1 MKKYQYQQIAI
12 DLEKK
17 VTDKQ
22 WVSGEKL
29 PSIRQLSAQYQISKN
44 TVIHAL
50 YELEAAGLIEAR
62 PKTGYFVTTVFQ
74 HKEPSRLASLTLTPT
89 AVSMPVLFYDIMQ
102 RGAAFDILPNSP
114 DSAPS
119 NHLLSLNRHLN
130 KAQRNNPQ
138 RKAMHYDSPMG
149 SPALRFQIKEHYRS
163 IGLHLSQ
170 DDFCITAG
178 CQNALF
184 LALMVSCQPGDNV
197 AVESPAFYGALQLLE
212 QLQLNVIEIPSSTT
226 EGFNPLELEKALQQW
241 PIRACIVTPAFAT
254 PSGASMPTQ
263 QQQKL
268 LNLANQHDITVIEDD
283 IYGDLCFGE
292 RARPIKTLDTQER
305 VILCSSFSKSLS
317 RDIRLG
323 WIVGGRWHA
332 KIVRLKLVTQLASN
346 QSNQEGLVGFMAEGH
361 YRRHLH
367 FYRQTLKRQRDQ
379 LILCLRKY
387 WPQSIRFSIPQGGLV
402 IWVQVDQDIDTAT
415 FYQQAL
421 EEEIVLTPGALFSA
435 SGYYKNYLRL
445 SFAHPTVGNREKA
458 IRKLGQILWPK
469 T

>member
-1 MKKYQYQQIAI
+1 MKKYQYQYIA
-12 DLEKK
+12 DSLEKK
-17 VTDKQ
+17 IADKL
-22 WVSGEKL
+22 WISGEKL
-29 PSIRQLSAQYQISKN
+29 PSIRQLSEQYEISKN

-50 YELEAAGLIEAR
+50 YQLEAAGLIEAR

-74 HKEPSRLASLTLTPT
+74 HKSPNRLTPLTLVPT
-89 AVSMPVLFYDIMQ
+89 SVSMPVLFYDIMQ

-114 DSAPS
+114 DIAPS
-119 NHLLSLNRHLN
+119 NHLLSLNRYLN
-130 KAQRNNPQ
+130 KAQRNRPQ
-138 RKAMHYDSPMG
+138 NKAMHYDSPLG
-149 SPALRFQIKEHYRS
+149 SPALRFQIKEHYRAM
-163 IGLHLSQ
+163 GLNLAV

-197 AVESPAFYGALQLLE
+197 AVESPAFYGVLQLLE
-212 QLQLNVIEIPSSTT
+212 QLQLKVIEISSSTT
-226 EGFNPLELEKALQQW
+226 EGFNPQELAKALQKW

-254 PSGASMPTQ
+254 PSGARMPIAHQ
-263 QQQKL
+263 QEL
-268 LNLANQHDITVIEDD
+268 IGLANKHDITLIEDD

-292 RARPIKTLDTQER
+292 RIRPMKALDTQER

-317 RDIRLG
+317 RDLRLG

-332 KIVRLKLVTQLASN
+332 KISRLKLVTQLASN
-346 QSNQEGLVGFMAEGH
+346 QSTQQGLVGFMAEGH

-367 FYRQTLKRQRDQ
+367 FYRQVLKRQRDQ
-379 LILCLRKY
+379 LIMCLREN

-402 IWVQVDQDIDTAT
+402 IWVQVDQHIDTAL

-421 EEEIVLTPGALFSA
+421 QEGIALTPGALFSA

-445 SFAHPTVGNREKA
+445 SFAHPTVDSRENA
-458 IRKLGQILWPK
+458 LRKLGRLLWP
-469 T
+469 